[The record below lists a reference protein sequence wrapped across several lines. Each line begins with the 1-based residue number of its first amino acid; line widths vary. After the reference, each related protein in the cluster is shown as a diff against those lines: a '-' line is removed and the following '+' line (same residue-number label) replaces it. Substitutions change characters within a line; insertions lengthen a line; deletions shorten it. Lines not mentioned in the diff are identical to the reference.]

1 MSRLSKRKLAAGI
14 LGAIL
19 SVLILGFVGIVVYAQ
34 TDHGRNF
41 LLGKL
46 NTAIAGSVTAS
57 DHEISFIQGQITLAD
72 VTVSEASGERLA
84 TIANAT
90 VKIDYLPLLK
100 GLLLIKNLN
109 LERPDFQVRHKK
121 DGTIDLLTAF
131 QTGQPD
137 KRPQLVKK
145 SGKSLYLVF
154 EEILVKDGNIHLALE
169 ANNVSL
175 NFQGIASR
183 AKVDLKQKS
192 GLLDINVVETTLDFQ
207 ERQLIFRPFGI
218 SVSLKNENAAD
229 IQISAQTDWASAAL
243 QGSVNGPF
251 SDPNVQL
258 QLEFDTSLS
267 EADQFLNLPVGF
279 SGKARGRLSLAG
291 NWREPKADLQLS
303 YEGGTLYGYTLDGLV
318 ADLHM
323 ANRQVT
329 IRQLDIKAGKGG
341 VGLNGS
347 LNLNSVLQESFVWK
361 EINPDALGYDLAIH
375 LSDVDAN
382 DLPLTRDRF
391 AGILDAKIHI
401 RGQGIHI
408 DQMSATTRVDGQ
420 VVGFHAG
427 NLQQPVDLNIAATG
441 STQTGVVEI
450 KYMSVDAMGA
460 RLTAHGSVNPSAR
473 SIQANLVV
481 QTKEVKKL
489 LELIGVQTISA
500 SGILRA
506 NVSGPWQQP
515 QMDLIMRADQVQY
528 QGMPIGDIK
537 MTADLDP
544 QGLLTVKSLE
554 LVNQETRANG
564 AATIQ
569 LFSEGF
575 NLDTRLPFRGHLDIT
590 GAQVGHFLA
599 DPPIIG
605 VFHGRLNL
613 EGSLQSLGASA
624 TIGGKDVS
632 YRNIHLD
639 NIDADLN
646 LQNGRLNVNALRLK
660 KKPSEGLV
668 TGTIQLFAGNTWRLL
683 AEPTLDLDGRI
694 TGLRLEDYM
703 ASANGQVNVDAR
715 ISGPITA
722 LSGTG
727 AITGQN
733 LELRSQ
739 PIQSLILP
747 VRLKNKRV
755 ELQPWQV
762 KIDAVN
768 TLTGSGWIGFDRS
781 YSIDL
786 RAKAFQ
792 LEAIEKVRSMGSIQG
807 KMDLHIYGE
816 GSFERPAVQADLELT
831 DVVVNSQPIQ
841 GFAFDLKLEQDR
853 VQIEGR
859 QSFDLKAH
867 YDLSQREYEIEMNLV
882 ETDLTPFFLVA
893 GQQEVSGMVSGTLFA
908 QGNTTMLT
916 RSSAYL
922 DLTTVSL
929 VHRGDPLV
937 RTEKLQARLTNQELF
952 IADTRVRV
960 LDSGYLN
967 IQGSGKADGLFSIA
981 VNGDI
986 AARAAAIFVKDLTEI
1001 QGNIH
1006 LNALISGAWPNPDIQ
1021 GEITWENVGFQV
1033 PQIDMAFENID
1044 AVFKLTSSQIQ
1055 VLYLNGNLGTGNF
1068 QLSGDCQLHRWHPQQ
1083 IELALFGQGIPIQIP
1098 ESLDAVVNMDL
1109 TASGQM
1115 NDLVVEGQL
1124 ILVEGLY
1131 YKNFNLLQA
1140 ISGQNSKTVPPAPAR
1155 RQTFLDGLH
1164 INIQVKYRDAFIVDN
1179 NIAYLEIHPD
1189 LVVAGRWYDPVITG
1203 AAKVHNGSLT
1213 YHNKT
1218 FVVEKG
1224 IINFTS
1230 PYEIQPEIDIVGVSQ
1245 IRDWRITLALEGKPD
1260 RLLISLSSIPAESD
1274 SDILSLLVFGKTTR
1288 ELSGGENGLTD
1299 SPEAMMAQLM
1309 ASSFGEDIKQ
1319 ASGLD
1324 YLAVESPT
1332 DAQDDS
1338 STVDVT
1344 VGKNLS
1350 DRMTVKY
1357 TVGSGKGG
1365 YRQRAAAEY
1374 KLIENILLSGFQDTE
1389 GNYGGEVIFRVEF
1402 RLVR

>member
-14 LGAIL
+14 LAAIL
-19 SVLILGFVGIVVYAQ
+19 TNLILGVAGIGMYAQ
-34 TDHGRNF
+34 TDHCRNF

-46 NTAIAGSVTAS
+46 NAAIPGSVTVF

-72 VTVSEASGERLA
+72 VTVSEAWGERLA
-84 TIANAT
+84 TVTKAT
-90 VKIDYLPLLK
+90 VEIDYLPLLK

-109 LERPDFQVRHKK
+109 LERPDFQVKQK
-121 DGTIDLLTAF
+121 IDGTIDLLNAF

-137 KRPQLVKK
+137 KRTELVKK
-145 SGKSLYLVF
+145 SRKSLSLVF
-154 EEILVKDGNIHLALE
+154 EEILVKDGNISLALE

-207 ERQLIFRPFGI
+207 ERQLILRPFGLSI
-218 SVSLKNENAAD
+218 SLKNENTAD
-229 IQISAQTDWASAAL
+229 IQMSAQTDWASAAL

-267 EADQFLNLPVGF
+267 EADQFLNLQAGL

-291 NWREPKADLQLS
+291 NWHEPKADLQLS

-318 ADLHM
+318 ADLIM
-323 ANRQVT
+323 ANRQVN
-329 IRQLDIKAGKGG
+329 IKQLGIKAGKGV

-347 LNLNSVLQESFVWK
+347 LNLNSVFPEGFVWK
-361 EINPDALGYDLAIH
+361 DIHPDALAYDLAINF
-375 LSDVDAN
+375 SDVDVI
-382 DLPLTRDRF
+382 DLPLTHDHY
-391 AGILDAKIHI
+391 AGILNGRAYI

-408 DQMSATTRVDGQ
+408 DQISANTRVEGE

-427 NLQQPVDLNIAATG
+427 NLQQPVDLKIAASG
-441 STQTGVVEI
+441 NAQTGVFNI
-450 KYMSVDAMGA
+450 KNMTIEAMDA
-460 RLTAHGSVNPSAR
+460 RFTAHGSLNPSAR
-473 SIQANLVV
+473 SIQANLEI
-481 QTKEVKKL
+481 QSKNIKKL
-489 LELIGVQTISA
+489 LEIIGIQTISA
-500 SGILRA
+500 GGILRA
-506 NVSGPWQQP
+506 KVSGPWQQP
-515 QMDLIMRADQVQY
+515 QMEMIMRADHVQY
-528 QGMPIGDIK
+528 QSMPIGTIK
-537 MTADLDP
+537 MTADLNP
-544 QGLLTVKSLE
+544 QGLITVKSLE
-554 LVNQETRANG
+554 LVNQETQANG

-575 NLDTRLPFRGHLDIT
+575 NLDTRLPFKGHLDIT

-599 DPPIIG
+599 DPPITG
-605 VFHGRLNL
+605 VFKGRLNL

-624 TIGGKDVS
+624 AIEGKDVY
-632 YRNIHLD
+632 YRNVHLG

-646 LQNGRLNVNALRLK
+646 LQNGRLAVNALRFK

-683 AEPTLDLDGRI
+683 AEPLLNLDGRI
-694 TGLRLEDYM
+694 TGLRLEDYL
-703 ASANGQVNVDAR
+703 ASTKGQVNIDAR

-727 AITGQN
+727 AITGQD
-733 LELRSQ
+733 LELRTQ

-747 VRLKNKRV
+747 VKLKNKRV
-755 ELQPWQV
+755 ELQPWEV

-786 RAKAFQ
+786 RTKAFQ

-807 KMDLHIYGE
+807 KMDLHVYGE
-816 GSFERPAVQADLELT
+816 GSFERPVVQADLELT
-831 DVVVNSQPIQ
+831 DVVVKSQPMK
-841 GFAFDLKLEQDR
+841 GFVFDLKLEQDR
-853 VQIEGR
+853 LQIEGR

-867 YDLSQREYEIEMNLV
+867 YDLSQREYDIQMNFV

-893 GQQEVSGMVSGTLFA
+893 GHQEVSGMVSGTLFA
-908 QGNTTMLT
+908 QGNTTMLA
-916 RSSAYL
+916 RSSAHL
-922 DLTTVSL
+922 DLTNLSL

-937 RTEKLQARLTNQELF
+937 RTEKLQARFTNQELF

-967 IQGSGKADGLFSIA
+967 IQGSGKTDGLFSIA

-986 AARAAAIFVKDLTEI
+986 DARAAEIFVKDLTEI

-1044 AVFKLTSSQIQ
+1044 AAFKLTSSQIQ
-1055 VLYLNGNLGTGNF
+1055 VEHLNGNLGTGKF
-1068 QLSGDCQLHRWHPQQ
+1068 QLSGDCQLHIWHPQQ
-1083 IELALFGQGIPIQIP
+1083 VELTLSGQGIPIQIP
-1098 ESLDAVVNMDL
+1098 ETLDAVVNMDL
-1109 TASGQM
+1109 TASGQL

-1124 ILVEGLY
+1124 ILIEGFY
-1131 YKNFNLLQA
+1131 YKNFSLLQA
-1140 ISGQNSKTVPPAPAR
+1140 IAGQYSKTDIPAPAR
-1155 RQTFLDGLH
+1155 SQTILDGLRT
-1164 INIQVKYRDAFIVDN
+1164 NIQVTYRDPFIVEN

-1189 LVVAGRWYDPVITG
+1189 LVVTGRLHEPVITG
-1203 AAKVHNGSLT
+1203 TAKVHNGSLT
-1213 YHNKT
+1213 YLKKT

-1260 RLLISLSSIPAESD
+1260 RLLISLTSIPAEAD
-1274 SDILSLLVFGKTTR
+1274 DDILSLLVFGKTTR
-1288 ELSGGENGLTD
+1288 ELSGSENGFTD
-1299 SPEAMMAQLM
+1299 SPEAMMAKLM
-1309 ASSFGEDIKQ
+1309 ASSLGGDIKK

-1324 YLAVESPT
+1324 YLAVETSP
-1332 DAQDDS
+1332 DAQADS
-1338 STVDVT
+1338 SDIDVT
-1344 VGKNLS
+1344 FGKNLT
-1350 DRMTVKY
+1350 DRMTLKY
-1357 TVGSGKGG
+1357 TIGSGKSG
-1365 YRQRAAAEY
+1365 YHQRAAAEY

-1402 RLVR
+1402 RLLR